1 MKRKLL
7 VAFSSGILAAGM
19 GLVAL
24 PAGATEVIAPSA
36 PTNVRAVA
44 TNNSAVVSWGAP
56 ANLGSPSVNS
66 YTVTSHPDLITCTS
80 LTTTCEYTGLTVG
93 TVYTFSVTATN
104 GVATSDSSAESAPVS
119 IQATTAGTPPSAPT
133 LSVSVKGSHY
143 TLTWKAPTNRGSS
156 AITGYL
162 GAVFFKY
169 STGRSVFQT
178 CKVTNLTCV
187 ISSAPYYGMTLSASV
202 RAMNAAGWS
211 DVSNYVDFT
220 PGTTYVLFDSGSSA
234 LSTASL
240 AAVKDFVSG
249 AGPFMPFYQI
259 TVSGYSDTTGTV
271 EQNRVRSLGRAN
283 AVVAEL
289 QKQIKVFTQS
299 KVTFIVQGL
308 GSTTKFSKTD
318 LGQNRRVVITA
329 TRLPQPV

>member
-1 MKRKLL
+1 MKRRALLLLSSAAL
-7 VAFSSGILAAGM
+7 VAGASALAVPVGASVAGTP
-19 GLVAL
+19 G
-24 PAGATEVIAPSA
+24 A
-36 PTNVRAVA
+36 PTNVMVDPA
-44 TNNSAVVSWGAP
+44 NNTAVVSWDEP
-56 ANLGSPSVNS
+56 TDLGSPLVNS

-80 LTTTCEYTGLTVG
+80 STTSCEYTGLTVG

-104 GVATSDSSAESAPVS
+104 GVATSDSSVESAPVS

-162 GAVFFKY
+162 GAAYFKY
-169 STGRSVFQT
+169 TTGRTVFQT
-178 CKVTNLTCV
+178 CKVTKLTCV
-187 ISSAPYYGMTLSASV
+187 ITSAPYYGMTLSASV
-202 RAMNAAGWS
+202 RAINAAGWS
-211 DVSNYVDFT
+211 DASNYVDFT
-220 PGTTYVLFDSGSSA
+220 PGTTYVLFDSGSST
-234 LSTASL
+234 LSAASL
-240 AAVKDFVSG
+240 AAVKDFVYG

-289 QKQIKVFTQS
+289 QKQIKVFTTS
-299 KVTFIVQGL
+299 KVTFIVRGL
-308 GSTTKFSKTD
+308 GSTTKFSRND

-329 TRLPQPV
+329 TRLPG